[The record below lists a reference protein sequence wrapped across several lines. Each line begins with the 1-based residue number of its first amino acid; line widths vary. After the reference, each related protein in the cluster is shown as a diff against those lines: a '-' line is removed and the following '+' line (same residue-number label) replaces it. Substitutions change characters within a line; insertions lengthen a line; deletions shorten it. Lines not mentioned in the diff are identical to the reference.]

1 MRGRMRDRIAPHL
14 LRRDLLSSLRSCRKA
29 SPSIRGTLRPLIRP
43 LVTLTVLGTAIF
55 LFSPTPASAAPLIDA
70 GASVTERS
78 GSFGYRAQATLGIL
92 QTGLSL
98 GGEWAQDAFVNTY
111 AGTARW
117 RLGGDNW
124 GIWPLAGWRA
134 NLGGIQGPEVGLGFD
149 VGFSPL
155 VPSLTVEGGSVIG
168 LDGQWAPQLRVSSR
182 YRVLALLDL
191 DASYRLE
198 NWASWTHVWGL
209 GAHLV
214 I

>member
-1 MRGRMRDRIAPHL
+1 MRDRIAPR
-14 LRRDLLSSLRSCRKA
+14 LRAEPLLSSLRSCRQE
-29 SPSIRGTLRPLIRP
+29 PSHIRGTLRPLIRP
-43 LVTLTVLGTAIF
+43 LVALTLLGFPTF
-55 LFSPTPASAAPLIDA
+55 LFPSLPAIAAPLIDA

-98 GGEWAQDAFVNTY
+98 GGEWAQDAFVSTY

-117 RLGGDNW
+117 RIGGENW
-124 GIWPLAGWRA
+124 GVWPLAGWRA

-149 VGFSPL
+149 IGFSPL

-214 I
+214 F